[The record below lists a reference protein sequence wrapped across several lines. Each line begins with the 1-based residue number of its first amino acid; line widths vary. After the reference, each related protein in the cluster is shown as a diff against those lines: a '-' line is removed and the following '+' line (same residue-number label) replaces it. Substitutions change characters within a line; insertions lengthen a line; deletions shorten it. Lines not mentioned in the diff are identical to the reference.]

1 MVGRMMRPGAAGR
14 SKSVVDARRF
24 DLKIRRLPSVLFAAA
39 ILPLMPAAAT
49 AQETASPIAR
59 YDREM
64 GVQYVASWEKGDHW
78 GKGVLVQGG
87 YRVCTLWGWQCQG
100 IAEVMVVRFD
110 DFNASYKQFALG
122 VRLGKM
128 MWPKIRT
135 FAQLQGGV
143 QNDGFENGAT
153 GAVVT
158 PGIGFNYAL
167 TRRFDVQLLLDA
179 PIAKFDRGTYNQARL
194 GVGVGIPLGSH

>member
-1 MVGRMMRPGAAGR
+1 MTA
-14 SKSVVDARRF
+14 S
-24 DLKIRRLPSVLFAAA
+24 
-39 ILPLMPAAAT
+39 
-49 AQETASPIAR
+49 AQETAPPIAR
-59 YDREM
+59 YDREV

-78 GKGVLVQGG
+78 GKGVLIQGG

-122 VRLGKM
+122 VRFGKM

-143 QNDGFENGAT
+143 QNDGFENGSN
-153 GAVVT
+153 GAVVI
-158 PGIGFNYAL
+158 PGIGVNYAL
-167 TRRFDVQLLLDA
+167 TRRFDVQVLVDA